1 MNISVTVVDT
11 NRQWKTKSEY
21 EDYVGLDMSAEW
33 TPPDYHTVFC
43 GGDDLRSGKCSGRHQ
58 RKPGSSKMRKI

>member
-11 NRQWKTKSEY
+11 NRQWKSKSEY

-33 TPPDYHTVFC
+33 TPPDYQAVSC
-43 GGDDLRSGKCSGRHQ
+43 GGNDLRSGKCNGRHQ
-58 RKPGSSKMRKI
+58 RKPGSSKLRQI

>member
-11 NRQWKTKSEY
+11 NRQWKSKSEY

-33 TPPDYHTVFC
+33 TPPVYQAVSC
-43 GGDDLRSGKCSGRHQ
+43 GGNDLRSGKCNGRHQ
-58 RKPGSSKMRKI
+58 RKPGSSKLRQI